1 METTKKKTKTG
12 KKLIS
17 KTVAVVTVAEEQ
29 IDAVVSEPV
38 EPAAV
43 VVVKKPTHKKKAKLI
58 VQEEILPCENDE
70 IGNIILHLNCSMD
83 DLERLKKQHFKDPL
97 EYNPDIPLDIQ
108 TYESPHTNNTYQAV
122 LTPVS
127 AYQPICRKCNE
138 VLTIEMMTS
147 LSASLASTDAKA
159 KENSNEKIRDLKKAY
174 FLNQMEWNKSSACF
188 WCTCEFDHEPVYLP
202 HSETNETLTVYGTFC
217 TPECATA
224 YLFHENID
232 DNQKF
237 ERYHLLNKMYISPNG
252 TNIKP
257 APSPF
262 FLLDKYLG
270 TLTIQEYRQMLQK
283 QQHTY
288 LVTVDKPMTRIL
300 PELHTEGET
309 ISNMSTYK
317 IKRPS
322 ELK

>member
-1 METTKKKTKTG
+1 M
-12 KKLIS
+12 
-17 KTVAVVTVAEEQ
+17 
-29 IDAVVSEPV
+29 
-38 EPAAV
+38 
-43 VVVKKPTHKKKAKLI
+43 
-58 VQEEILPCENDE
+58 
-70 IGNIILHLNCSMD
+70 
-83 DLERLKKQHFKDPL
+83 
-97 EYNPDIPLDIQ
+97 
-108 TYESPHTNNTYQAV
+108 
-122 LTPVS
+122 
-127 AYQPICRKCNE
+127 
-138 VLTIEMMTS
+138 
-147 LSASLASTDAKA
+147 
-159 KENSNEKIRDLKKAY
+159 
-174 FLNQMEWNKSSACF
+174 F
-188 WCTCEFDHEPVYLP
+188 WCTCEFDNEPVYLP
-202 HSETNETLTVYGTFC
+202 HSETNETRIVYCSFC

-237 ERYHLLNKMYISPNG
+237 ERYHLLNTMYVSSNE

-270 TLTIQEYRQMLQK
+270 TLTIQEYRQMLRK

-288 LVTVDKPMTRIL
+288 IVTVDKPMTRVL

-309 ISNMSTYK
+309 ITNVSTYK